1 MLSRSFMIAD
11 SSSLAAVSPQ
21 KTGAAAGGNVQR
33 RIRVARAD
41 RQHSAFDQKLRRYET
56 KYVIPKEMVSEI
68 RELIRPFCE
77 PDPNGVGNPP
87 TYLITTLQLDSPGLS
102 LHYAKL
108 WDFADR
114 FKLRVRTYGDPVG
127 GSPVFMEVKAKDRNT
142 VLKFRCQIQFDRWG
156 EHLFRDEIIKD
167 LHFKTAKETE
177 NFYQFLRLAKEIGA
191 RPVMLIRYRRESYFG
206 KIDSY
211 SRVTFDSQLEYQ
223 QTYAW
228 DSWGADGAW
237 HALDNPMMQTRRHDT
252 ALHFSGVVL
261 ELKALHDVP
270 QWMIDVVT
278 RMNLWRRGH
287 CKYTN
292 AIWAE
297 SMFRGTPWTP
307 EYEIDL
313 LRYL

>member
-1 MLSRSFMIAD
+1 MIAD
-11 SSSLAAVSPQ
+11 LNPPKAVLFE
-21 KTGAAAGGNVQR
+21 TAAASGRNAKKRGQ
-33 RIRVARAD
+33 VAETTNK
-41 RQHSAFDQKLRRYET
+41 HSNFNRKLQRYET
-56 KYVIPKEMVSEI
+56 KYIIPKAMVSEI

-77 PDPNGVGNPP
+77 PDPNCTGNPP
-87 TYLITTLQLDSPGLS
+87 TYVITTLQLDSPELS
-102 LHYAKL
+102 LHHAKL
-108 WDFADR
+108 WDFVDR

-127 GSPVFMEVKAKDRNT
+127 EAPVFMEVKAKDRNT
-142 VLKFRCQIQFDRWG
+142 ILKLRCQMPFARWG

-167 LHFKTAKETE
+167 VEFKTAKETE

-223 QTYAW
+223 QTCDW
-228 DSWGADGAW
+228 NSWGSGGEW
-237 HALDNPMMQTRRHDT
+237 RALDNPMMQTRRHDKE
-252 ALHFSGVVL
+252 LNFSGVAL
-261 ELKALHDVP
+261 ELKALLDVP
-270 QWMIDVVT
+270 KWMIDVVT
-278 RMNLWRRGH
+278 QMDLWRVGH
-287 CKYTN
+287 CKYSN

-297 SMFRGTPWTP
+297 SMFRSRPWTP